1 MEEIDY
7 QAVSEALQHD
17 LEQARLEC
25 MKLKYARSMMALP
38 TIKDVRDFA
47 QRNYIVLMLLIFA
60 CHALVSVA
68 IEWKQKK
75 HE

>member
-7 QAVSEALQHD
+7 QAVAQGLQHD
-17 LEQARLEC
+17 LEQARLEY
-25 MKLKYARSMMALP
+25 MKLKYARSLTALP
-38 TIKDVRDFA
+38 TMKDIRDCA

-60 CHALVSVA
+60 CHALISVA

-75 HE
+75 HA